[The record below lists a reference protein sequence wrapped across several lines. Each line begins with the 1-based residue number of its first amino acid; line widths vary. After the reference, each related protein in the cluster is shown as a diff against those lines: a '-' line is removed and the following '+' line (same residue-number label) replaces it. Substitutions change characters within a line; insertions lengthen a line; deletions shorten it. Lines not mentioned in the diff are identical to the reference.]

1 MVSRQAQIVGTSAKF
16 VSTLDCRG
24 SERGETDE
32 RRLYV
37 VELRDV
43 CSRWDISLHVEKTRT
58 YVVRRASNLFGGLVI
73 GLKPQTPRSAAEAGP
88 WRIFRTIS
96 IDEWPRASKSRL
108 FLCHDRPSSGSS
120 IGP

>member
-1 MVSRQAQIVGTSAKF
+1 MSHVVSRQAAQIVGTSAKS

-73 GLKPQTPRSAAEAGP
+73 GLKAAN
-88 WRIFRTIS
+88 
-96 IDEWPRASKSRL
+96 ASFS
-108 FLCHDRPSSGSS
+108 C
-120 IGP
+120 